1 MTALHLSVIHIMSS
15 YNNVLYTERFLRK
28 IDTFCLC
35 FMSTRNYIRLIWT
48 KIKLAQQNNTNFH
61 QNPLNSFIDG
71 SCGWRGITSLLWVF
85 FLFTLHKADVKILY
99 MICQTQFVT
108 WHVYKYRSDVD
119 LKSFDTSFNSQSTY
133 ASSQL

>member
-1 MTALHLSVIHIMSS
+1 MEAVDGEALLHC
-15 YNNVLYTERFLRK
+15 Y
-28 IDTFCLC
+28 
-35 FMSTRNYIRLIWT
+35 
-48 KIKLAQQNNTNFH
+48 
-61 QNPLNSFIDG
+61 G
-71 SCGWRGITSLLWVF
+71 F